1 MGRASNQCSVAELN
15 ATIAEIAEHA
25 DAVLDR
31 DPVEHQ
37 RDPGG
42 ESLGALWDLV
52 TTHALRATDGAG
64 SSPTRLAELIGL
76 LDRIRAAES
85 LQARLRLANR
95 TQRLSKVHAALSEL
109 SAVTNVDSL
118 LTRIPEAACGLGFD
132 RALVSTVDGAWRL
145 HTMHVVR
152 DPQWAADIVAVGR
165 ENPPILD
172 HGLVEND
179 TVVDARAVLVHQV
192 QDNPRVNRPL
202 AAITK
207 SSSYGIAPLLVDGEV
222 VGLVHG
228 DCYHQQRVLD
238 DVDQL
243 LLSTFA
249 QGVSQQLARVS
260 MLEGM
265 AAIRAQFE
273 GLGRWSTPGHT
284 VTRSI
289 AVSRADDEV
298 LTRREVQIV
307 RLLAEGDSNARIA
320 RKLTIS
326 EGTVKTHI
334 TRVLRKLGAANRAEA
349 VSIWLRNSAP
359 SGSLRA

>member
-1 MGRASNQCSVAELN
+1 MGSASNHGGLAELN

-31 DPVEHQ
+31 DPVAHQ
-37 RDPGG
+37 LDPGG

-52 TTHALRATDGAG
+52 TTHALRDAAAAG

-85 LQARLRLANR
+85 MQARLRLANR

-109 SAVTNVDSL
+109 SSVTSVDSL
-118 LTRIPEAACGLGFD
+118 LTAIPEATCGLGFD

-179 TVVDARAVLVHQV
+179 TVVHARAVLVHQV
-192 QDNPRVNRPL
+192 QANPRVNRPL
-202 AAITK
+202 AEITK

-265 AAIRAQFE
+265 AAIRAQLE
-273 GLGRWSTPGHT
+273 GLGRWSTPGRT

-289 AVSRADDEV
+289 AVSRDDDEV

-320 RKLTIS
+320 RKLTVS

-349 VSIWLRNSAP
+349 VSIWLRNSEP

>member
-15 ATIAEIAEHA
+15 AAIAEIAEHA

-31 DPVEHQ
+31 DPVAHQ
-37 RDPGG
+37 LDPGG

-52 TTHALRATDGAG
+52 TAHALRDTEAGG

-76 LDRIRAAES
+76 LDRIRTAES
-85 LQARLRLANR
+85 MQARLRLANR

-118 LTRIPEAACGLGFD
+118 LTQIPEATCGLGFD

-207 SSSYGIAPLLVDGEV
+207 STSYGIAPLLVDGEV

-228 DCYHQQRVLD
+228 DCYHQQRALD

-359 SGSLRA
+359 AGSLGA

>member
-1 MGRASNQCSVAELN
+1 MCSASNQCGVAELN

-25 DAVLDR
+25 NSVLDR
-31 DPVEHQ
+31 DPAEHQ
-37 RDPGG
+37 ASLGAG
-42 ESLGALWDLV
+42 SLGALWDLV
-52 TTHALRATDGAG
+52 TTRALRDAEAEG
-64 SSPTRLAELIGL
+64 SSPTRLAELIDL

-85 LQARLRLANR
+85 MQARIRLANR

-109 SAVTNVDSL
+109 SAVTTVESL
-118 LTRIPEAACGLGFD
+118 LTRIPEATCGLGFD

-152 DPQWAADIVAVGR
+152 DPRWAADIVAVGR

-179 TVVDARAVLVHQV
+179 TVVDARAVLVHEV

-202 AAITK
+202 AEVTK

-243 LLSTFA
+243 LLSAFA

-265 AAIRAQFE
+265 SAIRAQLE
-273 GLGRWSTPGHT
+273 GLGRWSTPRHA

-289 AVSRADDEV
+289 AMSRDDDEV

-307 RLLAEGDSNARIA
+307 RLLAQGDSNARIA
-320 RKLTIS
+320 RRLTIS

-349 VSIWLRNSAP
+349 VSIWLRNSNS
-359 SGSLRA
+359 SGSPRT

>member
-1 MGRASNQCSVAELN
+1 MGSSSMQCSVTELN
-15 ATIAEIAEHA
+15 AAINEIAEDAH
-25 DAVLDR
+25 AVLDR
-31 DPVEHQ
+31 DPAEH
-37 RDPGG
+37 RAPTGG
-42 ESLGALWDLV
+42 WNLGELWDMV
-52 TTHALRATDGAG
+52 TTHALHEGPG
-64 SSPTRLAELIGL
+64 GPSPARLAELIGL

-85 LQARLRLANR
+85 MRAQIRLTNQTR
-95 TQRLSKVHAALSEL
+95 RLSKVHAALADVSGET
-109 SAVTNVDSL
+109 SVDSL
-118 LTRIPEAACGLGFD
+118 LTRIPEATCSLGFD

-179 TVVDARAVLVHQV
+179 TVIDARAVLVHEV

-243 LLSTFA
+243 LLSAFA

-260 MLEGM
+260 VLEGM
-265 AAIRAQFE
+265 SAIRAQLD
-273 GLGRWSTPGHT
+273 GLGRWSVPRHA
-284 VTRSI
+284 VTASI
-289 AVSRADDEV
+289 ARSRDDDAV

-320 RKLTIS
+320 RKLTIA

-349 VSIWLRNSAP
+349 VSIWLRNSDS

>member
-1 MGRASNQCSVAELN
+1 MRSASNQCSVAELN
-15 ATIAEIAEHA
+15 ATITEIAEHA
-25 DAVLDR
+25 YTVLDR
-31 DPVEHQ
+31 DPAENH
-37 RDPGG
+37 RPTGG
-42 ESLGALWDLV
+42 WNLGELWDVV
-52 TTHALRATDGAG
+52 TTRALRETGG
-64 SSPTRLAELIGL
+64 SSPARLAALIGL

-85 LQARLRLANR
+85 MQAQLRLANR
-95 TQRLSKVHAALSEL
+95 TQRLSEVHAALAEVS
-109 SAVTNVDSL
+109 SAATVDSL
-118 LTRIPEAACGLGFD
+118 LTRIPEATCGLGFD

-152 DPQWAADIVAVGR
+152 DPRWAADIVAVGR

-179 TVVDARAVLVHQV
+179 TVVDARTVLVHEV
-192 QDNPRVNRPL
+192 QDHPRVNRPL

-243 LLSTFA
+243 LLSAFA
-249 QGVSQQLARVS
+249 QGVSQQLARLSV
-260 MLEGM
+260 LEGM
-265 AAIRAQFE
+265 SAIRAQLD
-273 GLGRWSTPGHT
+273 GLGRWSAPRHAIAE
-284 VTRSI
+284 SI
-289 AVSRADDEV
+289 ALSRDDDAV

-349 VSIWLRNSAP
+349 VSIWLRNSNS

>member
-1 MGRASNQCSVAELN
+1 MRSASNQRSVAELN
-15 ATIAEIAEHA
+15 ATITEIVEHA
-25 DAVLDR
+25 HAVLDR
-31 DPVEHQ
+31 DPEHH
-37 RDPGG
+37 RPTGG
-42 ESLGALWDLV
+42 WNLGELWEV
-52 TTHALRATDGAG
+52 ATTRALRETDAEAA
-64 SSPTRLAELIGL
+64 SPARLAELIGL
-76 LDRIRAAES
+76 LDRIRAAEVM
-85 LQARLRLANR
+85 QAHIRLVNR
-95 TQRLSKVHAALSEL
+95 TQRLSTVHAALSEL
-109 SAVTNVDSL
+109 SAVTTVDSL
-118 LTRIPEAACGLGFD
+118 LTRIPEATCGLGFD

-179 TVVDARAVLVHQV
+179 TVIDARAVLVHEV

-207 SSSYGIAPLLVDGEV
+207 SSSYGIAPLVVDGEV

-228 DCYHQQRVLD
+228 DCYHQRRALD

-249 QGVSQQLARVS
+249 QGASQQLARVS
-260 MLEGM
+260 VLEGM
-265 AAIRAQFE
+265 SAIRAQLD
-273 GLGRWSTPGHT
+273 GLGRWSMPRHA
-284 VTRSI
+284 VTESI
-289 AVSRADDEV
+289 AVSRDDDGV

-307 RLLAEGDSNARIA
+307 RLLAQGDSNARIA
-320 RKLTIS
+320 RKLTIT

-349 VSIWLRNSAP
+349 VSIWLRNSDA

>member
-1 MGRASNQCSVAELN
+1 MPSASYQCSVAELN
-15 ATIAEIAEHA
+15 ATITEIVERTN
-25 DAVLDR
+25 AVLDR
-31 DPVEHQ
+31 DPAMHRSADG
-37 RDPGG
+37 RD
-42 ESLGALWDLV
+42 LGDLWDLV
-52 TTHALRATDGAG
+52 TNHALRDTEADG
-64 SSPTRLAELIGL
+64 SSPARLAELIGL
-76 LDRIRAAES
+76 LHRIRTAES
-85 LQARLRLANR
+85 MQARIQLANR
-95 TQRLSKVHAALSEL
+95 TQRLSKVHATLSEL
-109 SAVTNVDSL
+109 SLATTVDSL
-118 LTRIPEAACGLGFD
+118 LAQIPEATCRLGFD

-152 DPQWAADIVAVGR
+152 DPRWAADIVAVGR

-172 HGLVEND
+172 HELVEND
-179 TVVDARAVLVHQV
+179 AVVDARAVLVHEV

-228 DCYHQQRVLD
+228 DCYHQQRTLD

-243 LLSTFA
+243 LLSAFA

-265 AAIRAQFE
+265 SAVRAQLE
-273 GLGRWSTPGHT
+273 RLGRWSTPGHV

-289 AVSRADDEV
+289 AVSRGDDEV
-298 LTRREVQIV
+298 LTRREAQIV

-349 VSIWLRNSAP
+349 VSIWLRNSGS
-359 SGSLRA
+359 SGSPRA

>member
-1 MGRASNQCSVAELN
+1 MASNQCSVAELN

-31 DPVEHQ
+31 DPIEHQ
-37 RDPGG
+37 LDPGG

-52 TTHALRATDGAG
+52 TTRALRDTEAAG

-85 LQARLRLANR
+85 MQARLRLANR

-109 SAVTNVDSL
+109 SAVTSVDSL
-118 LTRIPEAACGLGFD
+118 LTRIPEATCGLGFD

-249 QGVSQQLARVS
+249 QGLSQQLARVS

-265 AAIRAQFE
+265 SAIRAQLE
-273 GLGRWSTPGHT
+273 GLGRWSAPGRT

-289 AVSRADDEV
+289 AVSRDEDEV

-359 SGSLRA
+359 SGSLRT

>member
-1 MGRASNQCSVAELN
+1 MCSARNQGSVAELN
-15 ATIAEIAEHA
+15 STIAEIAEHA
-25 DAVLDR
+25 YSALDL
-31 DPVEHQ
+31 DPAEHQ
-37 RDPGG
+37 QCTGG
-42 ESLGALWDLV
+42 PSLDVLWDMV
-52 TTHALRATDGAG
+52 TSRALRDFGTGD
-64 SSPTRLAELIGL
+64 SSPVRLAELIGL
-76 LDRIRAAES
+76 LDRIRSAES
-85 LQARLRLANR
+85 SLARIQLVDR
-95 TQRLSKVHAALSEL
+95 TKRLSKVHAVLSEL
-109 SAVTNVDSL
+109 GTETTVDSL
-118 LTRIPEAACGLGFD
+118 LTRIPEATCALGFD
-132 RALVSTVDGAWRL
+132 RALVSTVDGVWRL

-152 DPQWAADIVAVGR
+152 DPRWAADIVAVGR

-179 TVVDARAVLVHQV
+179 TVVDARAVLVHEV
-192 QDNPRVNRPL
+192 QANPRVNRPL
-202 AAITK
+202 AEITK

-249 QGVSQQLARVS
+249 QGVSQQLVRVS

-265 AAIRAQFE
+265 SAIRAQFE
-273 GLGRWSTPGHT
+273 GLGRWSAPGPT

-289 AVSRADDEV
+289 AVSRDDDEV

-307 RLLAEGDSNARIA
+307 RLLAAGDSNARIA

-349 VSIWLRNSAP
+349 VSIWLRNSDP